1 MAARRGALIEVR
13 LLNQMVGKLYS
24 GAMRFLT
31 GVILS
36 LLLSGLS
43 PGWGGEVNPETIL
56 PPPHP
61 WVGASRALLAPTDH
75 PWRTPAEISDLRT
88 TPSYDDTVAWL
99 RRLVVASPKL
109 SLFSI
114 GRSHEGREIWM
125 VLASEEGR
133 KTKDREKPLVL
144 AQAGIHGGEIDGKD
158 AGLMLLRDLA
168 FGEAGSI
175 LQKVDFLFVPILN
188 VDGHERS
195 SPYGRMNQRGPENMG
210 WRTNARNLN
219 LNRDF
224 AKVETPEVR
233 AILGVI
239 NEWDP
244 DLYLDLH
251 VTDGSD
257 YAYDITFGWAGT
269 QGHSPSTARWLDE
282 NFRPRMEGA
291 LEKWSHLG
299 GPLIFLM
306 DKTDPTQGRYGWMA
320 GPRFSDGYG
329 SARHLPTILVENHS
343 LKPYDRRVL
352 GTYVLLKSTLRLVGE
367 RFQGLRVAREED
379 RRRRLDPI
387 TLDWRVPKSEPPKVP
402 FQGYETILEPSTIS
416 GGSKLSWGSEPKD
429 YEIPLFDNRETA
441 ASVDRPLAYWVP
453 ATWPEVIEALGQHGL
468 QMEILESPRT
478 VEVELDRL
486 SQTEMGQE
494 AFEGRHRIAKLVT
507 KAEGHSHTY
516 PAGSVRIPLDQPL
529 GNLAALLL
537 EPHSPDSFL
546 RWGYFNE
553 ILQRTEYAEFYALE
567 AMAEE
572 MMANDPSMRRE
583 FETKLKT
590 DEAFRSDSRARL
602 YFFYERSPWYDQR
615 FNLYP
620 VGREVP

>member
-1 MAARRGALIEVR
+1 MDVR
-13 LLNQMVGKLYS
+13 LLNQLVGKLYS
-24 GAMRFLT
+24 GSMRFLT

-36 LLLSGLS
+36 LLLTGLA
-43 PGWGGEVNPETIL
+43 PAWGGDVDPEKIL
-56 PPPHP
+56 PPLHP
-61 WVGASRALLAPTDH
+61 WAGTSRSLKAPADH
-75 PWRTPAEISDLRT
+75 PWQTPAEKTGLRT
-88 TPSYDDTVAWL
+88 TPSYGETVAWL
-99 RRLVVASPKL
+99 QELVAASPNL
-109 SLFSI
+109 SLRSI
-114 GRSHEGREIWM
+114 GRSHEGRDIWM

-133 KTKDREKPLVL
+133 KLKDRRKPLVL

-168 FGEAGSI
+168 FGKARDL
-175 LQKVDFLFVPILN
+175 LQGVDFLFVPILN

-195 SPYGRMNQRGPENMG
+195 SPYGRMNQRGPETMG

-219 LNRDF
+219 LNRDY

-257 YAYDITFGWAGT
+257 YAYDITFGWAGE

-282 NFRPRMEGA
+282 NFRPQVEGA
-291 LEKWSHLG
+291 LEEWSHLG

-306 DKTDPTQGRYGWMA
+306 DKTDPAQGRYGWMA

-343 LKPYDRRVL
+343 LKPYERRVL
-352 GTYVLLKSTLRLVGE
+352 GTYVFLESTLRLVSE
-367 RFQGLRVAREED
+367 HFQGLRAARRED
-379 RRRRLDPI
+379 LSRRFDPI
-387 TLDWRVPKSEPPKVP
+387 TLDWRVPKTEPPTVP
-402 FQGYETILEPSTIS
+402 FRGYEAILEPSTVS
-416 GGSKLSWGSEPKD
+416 GGSKLSWGHEVKD

-441 ASVDRPLAYWVP
+441 FFVDRPRAYWVP
-453 ATWPEVIEALGQHGL
+453 STWPEVIEALGQHGL
-468 QMEILESPRT
+468 KMEVLESPRE
-478 VEVELDRL
+478 VKVELYRL

-494 AFEGRHRIAKLVT
+494 AFEGCHRIAKLAT
-507 KAEGHSHTY
+507 KAERQILTY
-516 PAGSVRIPLDQPL
+516 PIGSVRIDLDQPL

-553 ILQRTEYAEFYALE
+553 ILQRTEYAEAYALE

-572 MMANDPSMRRE
+572 MMANDPSLRTE
-583 FETKLKT
+583 FAAKLKA
-590 DEAFRSDSRARL
+590 DEAFRADSRARL
-602 YFFYERSPWYDQR
+602 FFFYERSPWYDQR